1 MGRDVEENQEM
12 MNTLISIIIPVYQAE
27 ETIERCLHSIVE
39 QTYSNLEIILIDDGS
54 TDKSGEICDIWAE
67 KDCRIRVIHQKNQGT
82 SIARNIGIDNSCGK
96 WICFID
102 GDDWVEPK
110 YISYLLNLVE
120 SNNCEIGMNKN
131 NYSDYNTK
139 SNEEEY
145 VVSAE
150 KAIEWI
156 YLETHFDEPRS
167 MVIRKTLEFK
177 KTAKT
182 GGIRYSVMRKKLE
195 CIHTLIMGGVF
206 S

>member
-1 MGRDVEENQEM
+1 MKKLV
-12 MNTLISIIIPVYQAE
+12 SIIVSIYNE
-27 ETIERCLHSIVE
+27 EKYIKYDIW
-39 QTYSNLEIILIDDGS
+39 Y
-54 TDKSGEICDIWAE
+54 KSGHI
-67 KDCRIRVIHQKNQGT
+67 
-82 SIARNIGIDNSCGK
+82 IDS
-96 WICFID
+96 
-102 GDDWVEPK
+102 
-110 YISYLLNLVE
+110 L
-120 SNNCEIGMNKN
+120 M
-131 NYSDYNTK
+131 
-139 SNEEEY
+139 
-145 VVSAE
+145 E

>member
-1 MGRDVEENQEM
+1 MNKYKICIYAICKNEEKY
-12 MNTLISIIIPVYQAE
+12 I
-27 ETIERCLHSIVE
+27 
-39 QTYSNLEIILIDDGS
+39 
-54 TDKSGEICDIWAE
+54 DKSGHI
-67 KDCRIRVIHQKNQGT
+67 
-82 SIARNIGIDNSCGK
+82 IDS
-96 WICFID
+96 
-102 GDDWVEPK
+102 
-110 YISYLLNLVE
+110 L
-120 SNNCEIGMNKN
+120 M
-131 NYSDYNTK
+131 
-139 SNEEEY
+139 
-145 VVSAE
+145 E

>member
-1 MGRDVEENQEM
+1 MKKLV
-12 MNTLISIIIPVYQAE
+12 SIIVSIYNE
-27 ETIERCLHSIVE
+27 EKNI
-39 QTYSNLEIILIDDGS
+39 
-54 TDKSGEICDIWAE
+54 DKSGHII
-67 KDCRIRVIHQKNQGT
+67 
-82 SIARNIGIDNSCGK
+82 
-96 WICFID
+96 
-102 GDDWVEPK
+102 
-110 YISYLLNLVE
+110 
-120 SNNCEIGMNKN
+120 
-131 NYSDYNTK
+131 
-139 SNEEEY
+139 
-145 VVSAE
+145 E